1 MKNVLGKIFVFA
13 IFVMS
18 LMLMS
23 FAVAIYSSHVNWQEV
38 AKKKQ
43 EDLDKLKAEETS
55 LNQEITRLTANV
67 ATSEAARDQVIAKF
81 QQALIEKDK
90 ELRTLKDARDDK
102 LTEMQKKIAD
112 LATVEADL
120 TRAREEVTKL
130 QAEVRDKQQKVDS
143 QVTRAAEIA
152 GQLHEKES
160 FLEIANERKSQ
171 LEKQV
176 AQARLL
182 LKQSGPAL
190 NGQSAPTANDTNIL
204 LGRLD
209 LKLFA
214 GAEADNAKAAVRL
227 ASDMGEFFMPFPGTR
242 MNQQSGTLQ
251 AGPMP
256 GSSASYDVKFSDAS
270 KPNAVG
276 DGDGHLADHLAGADA
291 HQVCAEHFVGLC
303 VREDFH
309 EAVGLVIGLGAS
321 WKLVSRP
328 EGPWSPASQACHL

>member
-1 MKNVLGKIFVFA
+1 MPPVETSPFRERSGSTMKNVLGKIFVFGV
-13 IFVMS
+13 FVMS

-43 EDLDKLKAEETS
+43 EDLDKLKAEEAS

-67 ATSEAARDQVIAKF
+67 ATSEAARDQVVAKF

-90 ELRTLKDARDDK
+90 ELKTLKDARDDK

-182 LKQSGPAL
+182 LKQ
-190 NGQSAPTANDTNIL
+190 NGLSLDSLPKDRVPTMNGVVMAVADDAIEVSLGFDDGLQTGHQIEVYRNDEY
-204 LGRLD
+204 LGRAIVKSVKPD
-209 LKLFA
+209 R
-214 GAEADNAKAAVRL
+214 AV
-227 ASDMGEFFMPFPGTR
+227 
-242 MNQQSGTLQ
+242 
-251 AGPMP
+251 
-256 GSSASYDVKFSDAS
+256 
-270 KPNAVG
+270 AV
-276 DGDGHLADHLAGADA
+276 L
-291 HQVCAEHFVGLC
+291 
-303 VREDFH
+303 VREY
-309 EAVGLVIGLGAS
+309 
-321 WKLVSRP
+321 SR
-328 EGPWSPASQACHL
+328 GIVQRGDKVTTRLKA

>member
-1 MKNVLGKIFVFA
+1 MPPVETSPFRERSGSTMKNVLGKIFVFGV
-13 IFVMS
+13 FVMS

-90 ELRTLKDARDDK
+90 ELRTLKDVRDDK

-120 TRAREEVTKL
+120 TRARAEVTKL
-130 QAEVRDKQQKVDS
+130 QAETRDKQQKVDS

-160 FLEIANERKSQ
+160 FLEIANERKAQ

-182 LKQSGPAL
+182 LKQ
-190 NGQSAPTANDTNIL
+190 NGLSLDSLPKDRVPTMNGVVMAVVDDAIEVSLGFDDGLQTGHQIEVYRNDEY
-204 LGRLD
+204 LGRAIVKSVKPD
-209 LKLFA
+209 R
-214 GAEADNAKAAVRL
+214 AV
-227 ASDMGEFFMPFPGTR
+227 
-242 MNQQSGTLQ
+242 
-251 AGPMP
+251 
-256 GSSASYDVKFSDAS
+256 
-270 KPNAVG
+270 AV
-276 DGDGHLADHLAGADA
+276 L
-291 HQVCAEHFVGLC
+291 
-303 VREDFH
+303 VREY
-309 EAVGLVIGLGAS
+309 
-321 WKLVSRP
+321 SR
-328 EGPWSPASQACHL
+328 GIVQRGDKVTTRLKA

>member
-1 MKNVLGKIFVFA
+1 MPPVDTSPFRERSGSTMKNVLGKIFVFGV
-13 IFVMS
+13 FVMS

-43 EDLDKLKAEETS
+43 EDLDKLKAEEAS

-67 ATSEAARDQVIAKF
+67 ASSEAARDQVIAKF
-81 QQALIEKDK
+81 QQALIEKDQ
-90 ELRTLKDARDDK
+90 ELKK
-102 LTEMQKKIAD
+102 LTEARDEKLTDMQKKIAD

-130 QAEVRDKQQKVDS
+130 QTEVRERQQKVDA

-182 LKQSGPAL
+182 LKQ
-190 NGQSAPTANDTNIL
+190 NGLSLDNLPKDRVPTMNGVVMAVADDAIEVSLGFDDGLQTGHQIEVYRNDEY
-204 LGRLD
+204 LGRAIVKSVKPD
-209 LKLFA
+209 RA
-214 GAEADNAKAAVRL
+214 IAVL
-227 ASDMGEFFMPFPGTR
+227 
-242 MNQQSGTLQ
+242 
-251 AGPMP
+251 
-256 GSSASYDVKFSDAS
+256 
-270 KPNAVG
+270 
-276 DGDGHLADHLAGADA
+276 
-291 HQVCAEHFVGLC
+291 
-303 VREDFH
+303 VREY
-309 EAVGLVIGLGAS
+309 
-321 WKLVSRP
+321 SR
-328 EGPWSPASQACHL
+328 GIVQRGDKVTTRLKA

>member
-1 MKNVLGKIFVFA
+1 MKNVLGKIFVFGV
-13 IFVMS
+13 FVMS

-23 FAVAIYSSHVNWQEV
+23 FAVAIYSSHINWQEY

-43 EDLDKLKAEETS
+43 DDLEKLKAEETS

-67 ATSEAARDQVIAKF
+67 ASSEAARDQVVAKF
-81 QQALIEKDK
+81 QQAIIEKDK

-120 TRAREEVTKL
+120 TRAREEVAKL
-130 QAEVRDKQQKVDS
+130 QADVREKQQKVDA

-182 LKQSGPAL
+182 LKQ
-190 NGQSAPTANDTNIL
+190 NGLSLDSLPQDRVPTINGVVMAVADDAIEVSLGFDDGLQTGHQIEVYRNDEY
-204 LGRLD
+204 LGRAIVKSVKPD
-209 LKLFA
+209 RA
-214 GAEADNAKAAVRL
+214 IAVL
-227 ASDMGEFFMPFPGTR
+227 
-242 MNQQSGTLQ
+242 
-251 AGPMP
+251 
-256 GSSASYDVKFSDAS
+256 
-270 KPNAVG
+270 
-276 DGDGHLADHLAGADA
+276 
-291 HQVCAEHFVGLC
+291 
-303 VREDFH
+303 VREY
-309 EAVGLVIGLGAS
+309 
-321 WKLVSRP
+321 SR
-328 EGPWSPASQACHL
+328 GIVQRGDKVTTRLKA

>member
-1 MKNVLGKIFVFA
+1 MKNVLGKIFVFGV
-13 IFVMS
+13 FVMS

-67 ATSEAARDQVIAKF
+67 ATSEAARDQVVAKF

-90 ELRTLKDARDDK
+90 ELKTLKDARDDK

-182 LKQSGPAL
+182 LKQ
-190 NGQSAPTANDTNIL
+190 NGLSLDSLPKDRVPTMNGVVMAVSDDAIEVSLGFDDGLQTGHQIEVYRNDEY
-204 LGRLD
+204 LGRAIVKSVKPD
-209 LKLFA
+209 R
-214 GAEADNAKAAVRL
+214 AV
-227 ASDMGEFFMPFPGTR
+227 
-242 MNQQSGTLQ
+242 
-251 AGPMP
+251 
-256 GSSASYDVKFSDAS
+256 
-270 KPNAVG
+270 AV
-276 DGDGHLADHLAGADA
+276 L
-291 HQVCAEHFVGLC
+291 
-303 VREDFH
+303 VREY
-309 EAVGLVIGLGAS
+309 
-321 WKLVSRP
+321 SR
-328 EGPWSPASQACHL
+328 GIVQRGDKVTTRLKA

>member
-1 MKNVLGKIFVFA
+1 MPPVETSPFRERSGLTMKNVLGKIFVFGV
-13 IFVMS
+13 FVMS

-43 EDLDKLKAEETS
+43 EDLDKLKAEEAS

-67 ATSEAARDQVIAKF
+67 ATSEAARDQVVAKF
-81 QQALIEKDK
+81 QQALIEKDN
-90 ELRTLKDARDDK
+90 ELKTLKDARDDK

-182 LKQSGPAL
+182 LKQ
-190 NGQSAPTANDTNIL
+190 NGLSLDSLPKDRVPTMNGVVMAVADDAIEVSLGFDDGLQTGHQIEVYRNDEY
-204 LGRLD
+204 LGRAIVKSVKPD
-209 LKLFA
+209 R
-214 GAEADNAKAAVRL
+214 AV
-227 ASDMGEFFMPFPGTR
+227 
-242 MNQQSGTLQ
+242 
-251 AGPMP
+251 
-256 GSSASYDVKFSDAS
+256 
-270 KPNAVG
+270 AV
-276 DGDGHLADHLAGADA
+276 L
-291 HQVCAEHFVGLC
+291 
-303 VREDFH
+303 VREY
-309 EAVGLVIGLGAS
+309 
-321 WKLVSRP
+321 SR
-328 EGPWSPASQACHL
+328 GIVQRGDKVTTRLKA

>member
-1 MKNVLGKIFVFA
+1 MPPVETSPYRERSGSTMKNVLGKIFVFGV
-13 IFVMS
+13 FVMS

-43 EDLDKLKAEETS
+43 EDLDKLKAEEAS

-67 ATSEAARDQVIAKF
+67 ASSEAARDQVIAKF

-90 ELRTLKDARDDK
+90 ELTTLKDARDDK

-120 TRAREEVTKL
+120 TRAREEVAKL
-130 QAEVRDKQQKVDS
+130 QAEVRDRQQKVDT

-182 LKQSGPAL
+182 LKQ
-190 NGQSAPTANDTNIL
+190 NGLSLDSLPKDRVPTMNGVVMAVADDAIEVSLGFDDGLQTGHQIEVYRNDEY
-204 LGRLD
+204 LGRAIVKSVKPD
-209 LKLFA
+209 RA
-214 GAEADNAKAAVRL
+214 IAVL
-227 ASDMGEFFMPFPGTR
+227 
-242 MNQQSGTLQ
+242 
-251 AGPMP
+251 
-256 GSSASYDVKFSDAS
+256 
-270 KPNAVG
+270 
-276 DGDGHLADHLAGADA
+276 
-291 HQVCAEHFVGLC
+291 
-303 VREDFH
+303 VREY
-309 EAVGLVIGLGAS
+309 
-321 WKLVSRP
+321 SR
-328 EGPWSPASQACHL
+328 GIVQRGDKVTTRLKA

>member
-1 MKNVLGKIFVFA
+1 MKNVLGKIFVFGV
-13 IFVMS
+13 FVMS

-43 EDLDKLKAEETS
+43 EDLDKLKTEETS

-67 ATSEAARDQVIAKF
+67 ATSEAARDQVVAKF

-90 ELRTLKDARDDK
+90 ELKTLKDARDDK

-120 TRAREEVTKL
+120 TRSREEVTKL

-160 FLEIANERKSQ
+160 FLEIANERKAQ

-182 LKQSGPAL
+182 LKQ
-190 NGQSAPTANDTNIL
+190 NGLSLDSLPKDRVPTMNGVVVAVADDAIEVSLGFDDGLQTGHQIEVYRNDEY
-204 LGRLD
+204 LGRAIVKSVKPD
-209 LKLFA
+209 RA
-214 GAEADNAKAAVRL
+214 IAVL
-227 ASDMGEFFMPFPGTR
+227 
-242 MNQQSGTLQ
+242 
-251 AGPMP
+251 
-256 GSSASYDVKFSDAS
+256 
-270 KPNAVG
+270 
-276 DGDGHLADHLAGADA
+276 
-291 HQVCAEHFVGLC
+291 
-303 VREDFH
+303 VREY
-309 EAVGLVIGLGAS
+309 
-321 WKLVSRP
+321 SR
-328 EGPWSPASQACHL
+328 GIVQRGDKVTTRLKA

>member
-1 MKNVLGKIFVFA
+1 MKNVLGKIFVFGV
-13 IFVMS
+13 FVMS

-67 ATSEAARDQVIAKF
+67 ATSEAARDQVVAKF
-81 QQALIEKDK
+81 QQALIEKDE
-90 ELRTLKDARDDK
+90 ELKTLKDARDDK

-160 FLEIANERKSQ
+160 FLEIANERKAQ

-182 LKQSGPAL
+182 LKQ
-190 NGQSAPTANDTNIL
+190 NGLSLDSLPKDRVPTMNGVVVAVADDAIEVSLGFDDGLQTGHQIEVYRNDEY
-204 LGRLD
+204 LGRAIVKSVKPDRAL
-209 LKLFA
+209 
-214 GAEADNAKAAVRL
+214 AVL
-227 ASDMGEFFMPFPGTR
+227 
-242 MNQQSGTLQ
+242 
-251 AGPMP
+251 
-256 GSSASYDVKFSDAS
+256 
-270 KPNAVG
+270 
-276 DGDGHLADHLAGADA
+276 
-291 HQVCAEHFVGLC
+291 
-303 VREDFH
+303 VREY
-309 EAVGLVIGLGAS
+309 
-321 WKLVSRP
+321 SR
-328 EGPWSPASQACHL
+328 GIVQRGDKVTTRLKA

>member
-1 MKNVLGKIFVFA
+1 MPPVETSPFRERSGSTMKNVLGKIFVFGV
-13 IFVMS
+13 FVMS

-67 ATSEAARDQVIAKF
+67 ATSEAARDQVVAKF

-90 ELRTLKDARDDK
+90 ELKTLKDARDDK

-182 LKQSGPAL
+182 LKQ
-190 NGQSAPTANDTNIL
+190 NGLSLDSLPKDRVPTMNGVVMAVADDAIEVSLGFDDGLQTGHQIEVYRNDEY
-204 LGRLD
+204 LGRAIVKSVKPD
-209 LKLFA
+209 RA
-214 GAEADNAKAAVRL
+214 IAVL
-227 ASDMGEFFMPFPGTR
+227 
-242 MNQQSGTLQ
+242 
-251 AGPMP
+251 
-256 GSSASYDVKFSDAS
+256 
-270 KPNAVG
+270 
-276 DGDGHLADHLAGADA
+276 
-291 HQVCAEHFVGLC
+291 
-303 VREDFH
+303 VREY
-309 EAVGLVIGLGAS
+309 
-321 WKLVSRP
+321 SR
-328 EGPWSPASQACHL
+328 GIVQRGDKVTTRLKA

>member
-1 MKNVLGKIFVFA
+1 MPPVETSPFRERSGSTMKNVLGKIFVFGV
-13 IFVMS
+13 FVMS

-67 ATSEAARDQVIAKF
+67 ATSEAARDQVVAKF

-90 ELRTLKDARDDK
+90 ELMTLKDARDDK

-160 FLEIANERKSQ
+160 FLEIANERKAQ

-182 LKQSGPAL
+182 LKQ
-190 NGQSAPTANDTNIL
+190 NGLSLDSLPKDRVPTMNGVVVAVADDAIEVSLGFDDGLQTGHQIEVYRNDEY
-204 LGRLD
+204 LGRAIVKSVKPD
-209 LKLFA
+209 RA
-214 GAEADNAKAAVRL
+214 IAVL
-227 ASDMGEFFMPFPGTR
+227 
-242 MNQQSGTLQ
+242 
-251 AGPMP
+251 
-256 GSSASYDVKFSDAS
+256 
-270 KPNAVG
+270 
-276 DGDGHLADHLAGADA
+276 
-291 HQVCAEHFVGLC
+291 
-303 VREDFH
+303 VREY
-309 EAVGLVIGLGAS
+309 
-321 WKLVSRP
+321 SR
-328 EGPWSPASQACHL
+328 GIVQRGDKVTTRLKA